1 MPKANYMLP
10 YLPYANVNATR
21 TESAKAP
28 SFVAALDSTAL
39 PPLAAVVAF
48 AVVAVVAAFVVVVL
62 AAPLPLPLP
71 LPVGGGGGEDKL
83 CPGVSN
89 ALGGGASFTGRGGG
103 LCGGGGGVQGSFCP
117 SKKNVYLLVW
127 PVHASSQQ
135 TVKWIVAGPHA
146 G

>member
-1 MPKANYMLP
+1 MLP

-48 AVVAVVAAFVVVVL
+48 AVVAAFVVVVL
-62 AAPLPLPLP
+62 AAPLPLP

-83 CPGVSN
+83 SPGVSN